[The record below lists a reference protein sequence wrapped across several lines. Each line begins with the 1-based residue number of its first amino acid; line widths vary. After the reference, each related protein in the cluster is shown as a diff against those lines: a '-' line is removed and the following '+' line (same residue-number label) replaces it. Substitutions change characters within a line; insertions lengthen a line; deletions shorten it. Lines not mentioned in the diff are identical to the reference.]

1 MYLEKI
7 NGYTYLTIKDN
18 LVKKQIENVVSN
30 LLGWVAAGIAV
41 VALTGAIYC
50 GNLAYQCLTT
60 LF

>member
-7 NGYTYLTIKDN
+7 NGYTYLTVKNN
-18 LVKKQIENVVSN
+18 LVKKQIEKAVSN

-50 GNLAYQCLTT
+50 SNLAYQYLTT